1 MRRNQTININENTT
15 VSVAERKKLQKPM
28 YTELKK
34 TVPVLI
40 LKAAPFGAKCTLEIE
55 KQQFRIREDIQCS
68 AKAD

>member
-28 YTELKK
+28 YIELKK
-34 TVPVLI
+34 TVPVSI
-40 LKAAPFGAKCTLEIE
+40 LKGAKCTLEIE